1 MGQVRYIVP
10 RLIIGVFIQVLC
22 SSSTLPLYAIVTQ
35 MGTSFKK
42 AIFDEHV
49 QVGLVGWAQKAKK
62 KKGLKAAGN
71 DSGQGSSHEATSRG
85 IQLGS
90 AFRKASMPE
99 EIQPAAGS
107 ENSK

>member
-1 MGQVRYIVP
+1 MK
-10 RLIIGVFIQVLC
+10 
-22 SSSTLPLYAIVTQ
+22 
-35 MGTSFKK
+35 MGTSYKK

-62 KKGLKAAGN
+62 KKGLKPAGN
-71 DSGQGSSHEATSRG
+71 GSGQGSSHEPTSRG

-90 AFRKASMPE
+90 ALRKASAPE

-107 ENSK
+107 ENSKWLMPFLN

>member
-1 MGQVRYIVP
+1 MIFLNKL
-10 RLIIGVFIQVLC
+10 LI
-22 SSSTLPLYAIVTQ
+22 LPVHCIEMK
-35 MGTSFKK
+35 MGTSYKK

-90 AFRKASMPE
+90 AFRKASTPE
-99 EIQPAAGS
+99 EIQPAS
-107 ENSK
+107 VPENSK